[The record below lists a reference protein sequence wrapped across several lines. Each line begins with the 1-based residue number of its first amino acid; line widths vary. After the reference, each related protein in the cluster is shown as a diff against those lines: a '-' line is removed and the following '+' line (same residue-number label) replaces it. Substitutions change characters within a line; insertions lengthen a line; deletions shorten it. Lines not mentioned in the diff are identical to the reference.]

1 MFTII
6 CFITNYDVCFQG
18 DAKEQKTEENKK
30 KKKKSDSEEDKEDQ
44 ESLDWWSKYFA
55 SVETMIKV
63 RTS

>member
-1 MFTII
+1 MFV
-6 CFITNYDVCFQG
+6 VCFQG

-30 KKKKSDSEEDKEDQ
+30 KKKKSDSDEDKEDQ

-63 RTS
+63 CCW